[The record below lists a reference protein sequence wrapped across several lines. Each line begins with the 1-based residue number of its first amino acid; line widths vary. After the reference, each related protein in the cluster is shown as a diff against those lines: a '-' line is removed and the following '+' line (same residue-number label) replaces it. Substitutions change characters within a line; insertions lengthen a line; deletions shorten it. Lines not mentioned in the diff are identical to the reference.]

1 MAAPTGTITF
11 LFTDIE
17 GSTKKWERHP
27 EAMRRMLGKHDT
39 ILRSAFEEQG
49 GLVFKTVGDAFCVA
63 FDTAQGGLNGALAA
77 QRALRR
83 EDWAEVGELR
93 VRMSMHTGAAEHRDG
108 DYFGQALNRVA
119 RILAAAHGGQVLL
132 SVATQE
138 LLRDNL
144 PEGTQLRSLG
154 EHRLRDLA
162 RAEHVF
168 QLVVKD
174 LPSDFPP
181 LRSLESIPNNLPIQ
195 LTSFVGREKE
205 MAEVKR
211 LLGSTRLLT
220 LSGMGGTGKTRLSLQ
235 VAAEVLDSFP
245 DGVWFVEFATIDDA
259 AVVPETV
266 ASALDLRQEAERS
279 LTSTLT
285 AFLRGKRLLLIFDNC
300 EHVVTACARLAET
313 LLRVSPNLRIMAS
326 SREPLGIAGETAWP
340 VPPLSLPDH
349 WREIAD
355 GPDAIER
362 LTQYE
367 AVRLFIDRAR
377 IARPGFQLTNENA
390 PTIARICWRLDG
402 IALAIELAAA
412 RVKVLTLQQIVERL
426 DDRFHLLTTGS
437 RTAVP
442 RQQTLRSLIDW
453 SYDLLSE
460 PERKLLRRLAVFA
473 RGRTLEAIE
482 AVCSGDGVE
491 AYEVVDL
498 LTQLV
503 DKSLVTVEKSVEHGA
518 RYFMLESLWDYA
530 NEKLIEA
537 GESDTYRLRHL
548 DHFLK
553 YAEEAEPKIM
563 GPEQKQWLSRIEP
576 DDFNF
581 RYAIETSSEMP
592 GQAAKGLRMLAAMER
607 HVEVRGFFK
616 DAREDLA
623 RLLRHPDTAARD
635 TVRARALVAGARMAW
650 ICDDI
655 APGEEAERGAL
666 EIWQELGDARGTAVA
681 LGNLALYAVDAG
693 DLSRAKALIE
703 EAKPLAAPLNDPR
716 VSAALLHAQGIVA
729 ATEHDYA
736 RAYTLD
742 RESHALFQQIGDV
755 WLALIVEWTVGIGAT
770 ALGQYHEAQA
780 RFANCMRT
788 AVDLGSR
795 WGVPFP
801 LEAFGVLATAQKQ
814 FERGAR
820 LLGAAEGLRARIG
833 ISTQAADH
841 PAFKELLAVATAEL
855 AKESASA
862 ARREGRDMSID
873 EAIAYALIQ

>member
-27 EAMRRMLGKHDT
+27 DAMRRMLGRHDAL
-39 ILRSAFEEQG
+39 LRAAFETQG

-63 FDTAQGGLNGALAA
+63 FDTAQRGLNGALAA
-77 QRALRR
+77 QRALRA
-83 EDWAEVGELR
+83 ETWEEVGELK
-93 VRMSMHTGAAEHRDG
+93 VRMALHTGAAEHRDG

-119 RILAAAHGGQVLL
+119 RMLATAHGGQVLL
-132 SVATQE
+132 SLATQE
-138 LLRDNL
+138 LVRDQL
-144 PEGTQLRSLG
+144 PEGVQVRSLG

-162 RAEHVF
+162 RAEHLY
-168 QLVVKD
+168 QLYAQD
-174 LPSDFPP
+174 LPSEFPP

-211 LLGSTRLLT
+211 LLESTRLLT

-235 VAAEVLDSFP
+235 VAAEVLDSFA
-245 DGVWFVEFATIDDA
+245 DGVWLVEFATIDDA

-266 ASALDLRQEAERS
+266 AAALDLRQEPER
-279 LTSTLT
+279 TLT
-285 AFLRGKRLLLIFDNC
+285 ATLTGYLRGRALLLIFDNC
-300 EHVVTACARLAET
+300 EHVIAACARLAET
-313 LLRVSPNLRIMAS
+313 LLRACPRLRILAS

-340 VPPLSLPDH
+340 VPALSLPDH

-355 GPDAIER
+355 GPDAVER

-377 IARPGFQLTNENA
+377 IARPAFQLTNENA

-460 PERKLLRRLAVFA
+460 EERMLLRRLSVFA

-482 AVCSGDGVE
+482 KVCSDGGLDP
-491 AYEVVDL
+491 YGIVDL

-503 DKSLVTVEKSVEHGA
+503 DKSLVQVEKSPEHGA
-518 RYFMLESLWDYA
+518 RYVMLESIWDYS

-537 GESDTYRLRHL
+537 GESDAYRLRHL
-548 DHFLK
+548 DFFLR
-553 YAEEAEPKIM
+553 YAEETEPKTM
-563 GPEQKQWLSRIEP
+563 GPEQREWLVRLEP

-581 RYAIETSSEMP
+581 RYAVEASTELP
-592 GQAAKGLRMLAAMER
+592 GQAQKGLRLLTAIAR
-607 HVEVRGFFK
+607 HVEVQGFFK

-623 RLLRHPDTAARD
+623 RLLAHPDAAARD
-635 TVRARALVAGARMAW
+635 AVRARALSAAGRMAW
-650 ICDDI
+650 INDDM
-655 APGEEAERGAL
+655 AAGAAYEREALAICR
-666 EIWQELGDARGTAVA
+666 EIGDARGAALA
-681 LGNLALYAVDAG
+681 LGNLGLYSWDGG
-693 DLSRAKALIE
+693 DLDAAEALFE
-703 EAKPLAAPLNDPR
+703 EAKPLAAQLNDARLTAHLCHAEGILAAARRDHPR
-716 VSAALLHAQGIVA
+716 SLA
-729 ATEHDYA
+729 
-736 RAYTLD
+736 LD
-742 RESHALFQQIGDV
+742 RESHALYQSLGDTWQIV
-755 WLALIVEWTVGIGAT
+755 IVDWSLGIEATVLGEYEEAHARFTGCMRDGI
-770 ALGQYHEAQA
+770 ALG
-780 RFANCMRT
+780 N
-788 AVDLGSR
+788 R
-795 WGVPFP
+795 WGMPYP
-801 LEAFGVLATAQKQ
+801 IEAFGVLAIAQGK
-814 FERGAR
+814 FERGAK
-820 LLGAAEGLRARIG
+820 LLGAAEGLRAKSG
-833 ISTQAADH
+833 SVSQTADH
-841 PAFKELLAVATAEL
+841 PAFRELIAVAAKHL
-855 AKESASA
+855 ATEAAAA
-862 ARREGRDMSID
+862 ARKEGREMSLD
-873 EAIAYALIQ
+873 AAMAYALER